1 MGSDFGKC
9 QSLGKE
15 GGCGVNSRLLFGVV
29 LLLLGG
35 YLLIFNPGANLDSG
49 ELIALFW
56 PSIFVIPLGLFFH
69 WLYFI
74 MLERRGVGLLVPGGI
89 LLTVGI
95 TCQIGMLFN
104 NWDVIWPGF
113 ILSVAVG
120 LFELYWFGGKN
131 RWLLIPINMFA
142 VLSLIFFTLFTIG
155 SMFNQTIFGKPVIAV
170 VLILLGLLILFG
182 RSGKRDQV

>member
-1 MGSDFGKC
+1 
-9 QSLGKE
+9 LGK
-15 GGCGVNSRLLFGVV
+15 GDGYSVNTRVLFGVV

-35 YLLIFNPGANLDSG
+35 YLLIFNPGAHLDSG

-56 PSIFVIPLGLFFH
+56 PSIFVIPFGLFFH

-95 TCQIGMLFN
+95 TCQIGMLFD

-113 ILSVAVG
+113 ILAVAVG

-142 VLSLIFFTLFTIG
+142 VLSLIFFTIFTIG

-170 VLILLGLLILFG
+170 VLILIGLLILFG
-182 RSGKRDQV
+182 RSGKKDGI